1 MLTARRAG
9 EAGRAGGAGRENAC
23 LLFYLAP
30 PVLAVGLVSLA
41 VAALEAQPV
50 APSAAACA
58 ALTKLSLPQ
67 VTVTSAALVA
77 TGEMPPPPA
86 RGGGP
91 GPATAANPF
100 ADLPVVCR
108 VAATLRPSADSD
120 IRMELW
126 MPATWNGKFKGT
138 GNGGLGGG
146 AGANVNALAAG
157 VRRGN
162 ATAGHN
168 TGHDGDSSYA
178 LEHPERIKDFGYRA
192 THEMTVTSKALI
204 RAYYGKPPA
213 ASYTAEGGGGTIAA
227 LSSAQRYPDDYDTL
241 AVTGMSSYLTRH
253 TFAQMWIWMATHKDA
268 ASFLPP
274 ATFTVLHE
282 AVLAACDAGDGL
294 KDGIVGDPI
303 GCRFDA
309 GSVQCKEGGPAACLT
324 PPQVEA
330 ARKIYQGPRHART
343 GAELYSPLYPGSELG
358 WGQLAGGDQ
367 PLGIP
372 VEFFK
377 YYVLRDPAWD
387 YRTRPLDFDHDVTAA
402 DRPDIQAVNA
412 VDPDLRQFFAR
423 GGRLLL
429 VDGWNDAA
437 VPPKVAIN
445 YYNKVVATVGERPT
459 RQSLRFFM
467 VPGMGHG
474 PGTGGAENFDF
485 DALSLI
491 EQWRESGAAPD
502 ELIVAH
508 YKDGQRVG
516 ARLVC
521 QYPRVAFYRGG
532 GQNPE
537 SPSSFE
543 CRSK

>member
-1 MLTARRAG
+1 
-9 EAGRAGGAGRENAC
+9 
-23 LLFYLAP
+23 
-30 PVLAVGLVSLA
+30 
-41 VAALEAQPV
+41 VAASALHAQSA

-58 ALTKLSLPQ
+58 ALTKVSLPQ
-67 VTVTSAALVA
+67 VTVTSATAVA

-91 GPATAANPF
+91 GPAGAANPF
-100 ADLPVVCR
+100 ADLPALCR

-126 MPATWNGKFKGT
+126 LPATWNGKFKGT

-146 AGANVNALAAG
+146 TGANANALAAG
-157 VRRGN
+157 VRRGY

-168 TGHDGDSSYA
+168 TGHEGDSSYA

-204 RAYYGKPPA
+204 RAYYGKPPS
-213 ASYTAEGGGGTIAA
+213 ASYIAEGGGGAIAA
-227 LSSAQRYPDDYDTL
+227 LSSAQRHPDDYDAI

-253 TFAQMWIWMATHKDA
+253 TFAQMWVWMATHQDA
-268 ASFLPP
+268 ASFLTPDKY
-274 ATFTVLHE
+274 AVLHD

-294 KDGIVGDPI
+294 KDGVVGDPI
-303 GCRFDA
+303 GCRFDP
-309 GSVQCKEGGPAACLT
+309 GTVQCKEGAAAAACLT
-324 PPQVEA
+324 APQVEA
-330 ARKIYQGPRHART
+330 ARKIYQGPKHART

-377 YYVLRDPAWD
+377 FYVLRDPAWD
-387 YRTRPLDFDHDVTAA
+387 YRTRPIDFDRDVTAS
-402 DRPDIQAVNA
+402 DRPEIQPVNA
-412 VDPDLRQFFAR
+412 VDPDLRRFFAR

-445 YYNKVVATVGERPT
+445 YYNRVVATVGEQQT
-459 RQSLRFFM
+459 RRSLRFFM

-491 EQWRESGAAPD
+491 EQWREGSVVPD
-502 ELIVAH
+502 ELTVAH
-508 YKDGQRVG
+508 YKDGKRVG
-516 ARLVC
+516 SRLVC
-521 QYPRVAFYRGG
+521 QYPRIAFYKGG
-532 GQNPE
+532 GLNPDD
-537 SPSSFE
+537 PSSFE
-543 CRSK
+543 CRAK